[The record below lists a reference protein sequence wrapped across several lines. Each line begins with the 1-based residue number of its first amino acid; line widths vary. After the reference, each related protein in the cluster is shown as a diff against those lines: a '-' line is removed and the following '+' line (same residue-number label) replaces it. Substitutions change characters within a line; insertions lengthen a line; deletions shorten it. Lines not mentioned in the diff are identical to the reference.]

1 MARGRGECIALGRGG
16 MDSTWPR
23 ERWIARCR
31 GGGWSWI
38 AHGRREVDG
47 TWLVGGMLISHGH
60 WPGGG
65 GVWDSTWPERSGW
78 RHCTLGLVPVARGM

>member
-31 GGGWSWI
+31 GGGGWSWI
-38 AHGRREVDG
+38 AYGRREVDG
-47 TWLVGGMLISHGH
+47 TWLVGGMLISHGQGVVVCGIARGRREAD
-60 WPGGG
+60 GGI
-65 GVWDSTWPERSGW
+65 VPWDS
-78 RHCTLGLVPVARGM
+78 